1 MNSPSSPQPQDDQ
14 PQREPNTPFP
24 QPGDTAPDVALYDGS
39 GRLERLSAFWLRKP
53 TVLLFVRHFG

>member
-1 MNSPSSPQPQDDQ
+1 MNSSSSPQSQGELGA
-14 PQREPNTPFP
+14 RFP
-24 QPGDTAPDVALYDGS
+24 QPGDAAPDVALHDGS